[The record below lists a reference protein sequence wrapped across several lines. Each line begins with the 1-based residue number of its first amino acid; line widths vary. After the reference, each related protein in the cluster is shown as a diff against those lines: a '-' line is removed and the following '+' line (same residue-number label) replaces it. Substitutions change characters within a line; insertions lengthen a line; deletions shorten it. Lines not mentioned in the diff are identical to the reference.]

1 MTSSILNNNDVENL
15 SLSEELR
22 THTAQAHEDAE
33 HSTFMNDLL
42 TGKLNAQAFIKLQEQ
57 SWLFYTALEAA
68 ARACSEDSRA
78 ASLFDPRLERKE
90 TLEADLD
97 KLHEG
102 ANWREGVVATE
113 ATASY
118 VERLEEIGAAK
129 DFPRLVAHHY
139 VRYLGDLSG
148 GQVIARMVNREY
160 GVEDDA
166 LSFYRFEDLGKLK
179 PYKDNYRTALDALEL
194 TSVERSAL
202 LDEAS
207 DAFRFNQLVF
217 EALA

>member
-1 MTSSILNNNDVENL
+1 MTSIIASNSD
-15 SLSEELR
+15 LSEELR
-22 THTAQAHEDAE
+22 THTAQAHEEAE

-42 TGKLNAQAFIKLQEQ
+42 TGKLDAQAFIKLQEQ

-68 ARACSEDSRA
+68 ARACAEDSRA
-78 ASLFDPRLERKE
+78 AGLLDPRLERKE

-97 KLHEG
+97 KLHE
-102 ANWREGVVATE
+102 NITWRDNVTATA

-118 VERLEEIGAAK
+118 AERLESIEAAK

-148 GQVIARMVNREY
+148 GQVIARLVNREY
-160 GVEDDA
+160 GVSEEA

-179 PYKDNYRTALDALEL
+179 PYKDNYRAELDALEL
-194 TSVERSAL
+194 TAEERAAL

-207 DAFRFNQLVF
+207 DAFRFNQQVF
-217 EALA
+217 QALA

>member
-1 MTSSILNNNDVENL
+1 MTSIIASNSD
-15 SLSEELR
+15 LSEELR
-22 THTAQAHEDAE
+22 THTAQAHEEAE

-42 TGKLNAQAFIKLQEQ
+42 TGKLDAQAFIKLQEQ

-68 ARACSEDSRA
+68 ARACAEDSRA
-78 ASLFDPRLERKE
+78 AGLLDPRLERKE

-97 KLHEG
+97 KLHE
-102 ANWREGVVATE
+102 NITWRDNVTAT
-113 ATASY
+113 ASTASY
-118 VERLEEIGAAK
+118 VERLESIEAAK

-148 GQVIARMVNREY
+148 GQVIARLVNREY
-160 GVEDDA
+160 RVSEEA

-179 PYKDNYRTALDALEL
+179 PYKDNYRAELDALEL
-194 TSVERSAL
+194 TAEERAAL

-207 DAFRFNQLVF
+207 DAFRFNQQVF
-217 EALA
+217 QALA

>member
-1 MTSSILNNNDVENL
+1 MTSIIASNSD
-15 SLSEELR
+15 LSEELR
-22 THTAQAHEDAE
+22 THTAQAHEEAE

-42 TGKLNAQAFIKLQEQ
+42 TGKLDAQAFIKLQEQ

-68 ARACSEDSRA
+68 ARACAEDSRA
-78 ASLFDPRLERKE
+78 AGLLDPRLERKE

-97 KLHEG
+97 KLHE
-102 ANWREGVVATE
+102 NTTWRDNVTATA

-118 VERLEEIGAAK
+118 VERLESIEAAK

-148 GQVIARMVNREY
+148 GQVIARLVNREY
-160 GVEDDA
+160 AVSEEA

-179 PYKDNYRTALDALEL
+179 PYKDNYRAELDALEL
-194 TSVERSAL
+194 TAEERAAL

-207 DAFRFNQLVF
+207 DAFRFNQQVF
-217 EALA
+217 QALA

>member
-1 MTSSILNNNDVENL
+1 MTSIITNNSD
-15 SLSEELR
+15 LSEELR
-22 THTAQAHEDAE
+22 THTAQAHEEAE

-42 TGKLNAQAFIKLQEQ
+42 TGKLDAQAFIKLQEQ

-78 ASLFDPRLERKE
+78 AGLLDPRLERKE
-90 TLEADLD
+90 ALEADLD
-97 KLHEG
+97 KLHQ
-102 ANWREGVVATE
+102 NTFWRENVTATA

-118 VERLEEIGAAK
+118 VERLESIEEDR

-148 GQVIARMVNREY
+148 GQVIARMVTREY
-160 GVEDDA
+160 EIADEA

-179 PYKDNYRTALDALEL
+179 PYKDNYRAELDALEL
-194 TSVERSAL
+194 TAEERAAL

-207 DAFRFNQLVF
+207 DAFRFNQQVF
-217 EALA
+217 QALA

>member
-1 MTSSILNNNDVENL
+1 MTSIIASNSD
-15 SLSEELR
+15 LSEALR
-22 THTAQAHEDAE
+22 THTAQAHEEAE

-42 TGKLNAQAFIKLQEQ
+42 TGKLDAQAFIKLQEQ

-68 ARACSEDSRA
+68 ARACTEDSRA
-78 ASLFDPRLERKE
+78 AGLLDPRLERKE

-97 KLHEG
+97 KLHE
-102 ANWREGVVATE
+102 NTTWRDNVTATA

-118 VERLEEIGAAK
+118 VERLESIEAAK

-148 GQVIARMVNREY
+148 GQVIARLVNREY
-160 GVEDDA
+160 GVSEEA
-166 LSFYRFEDLGKLK
+166 LSFYCFEDLGKLK
-179 PYKDNYRTALDALEL
+179 PYKDNYRAELDALEL
-194 TSVERSAL
+194 TAEERAAL

-207 DAFRFNQLVF
+207 DAFRFNQQVF
-217 EALA
+217 QALA